1 MSLLFDFSP
10 PCVFIKCVLSLP
22 SWDDAKLHWLH
33 LFTFSPLCVLYMY
46 VIVAS
51 WLLPQD
57 TLKLFQLFG
66 QNPDIAFLNWLLWN
80 ILQNTAGKSKPRHC
94 ILLRIRIRSRT
105 LWPAGQWPSGRPT
118 ALQEKTTCC
127 SAGFKSLEENH
138 TSAPGN
144 SFRLNKSSKL
154 FHDFLKPD
162 KDSRGFLWVFW
173 YQC

>member
-10 PCVFIKCVLSLP
+10 PCVFIKCVLRLP
-22 SWDDAKLHWLH
+22 AWDDAKLHWLH

-80 ILQNTAGKSKPRHC
+80 ILQNTAGKSAAKTQTLHYFSEFVSDRGLFDQLVSGQAVNP
-94 ILLRIRIRSRT
+94 LQSRKRQ
-105 LWPAGQWPSGRPT
+105 LVVPT
-118 ALQEKTTCC
+118 ALKAWRRITLLHYETV
-127 SAGFKSLEENH
+127 L
-138 TSAPGN
+138 
-144 SFRLNKSSKL
+144 
-154 FHDFLKPD
+154 
-162 KDSRGFLWVFW
+162 V
-173 YQC
+173 